1 MDSSRAFRFIDLFS
15 GLGGFHVALEELGGQ
30 GVFAA
35 EWEPTLNALYEKNFG
50 MQAWSDINDLK
61 TDQDIAEKVPDHQV
75 LAAGFPCQPFSKAG
89 DQLGFKDTVQGNLFF
104 KVHQILKV
112 KRPRRFILENVP
124 NILRHDRGRTRDAI
138 IKMLEELEYS
148 VKVAHFSPH
157 EFGIPQ
163 VRDRAYFVGSLDG
176 LGDFEW
182 PEKHKDPTSITRV
195 LRDDVS
201 PTREIPDQTL
211 QAIDMWGDFLK
222 RSPDSVKLP
231 SFPIWAMEFGATY
244 PYDDDTPPAAW
255 DRRRKYGLSGLR
267 VRGNFGAE
275 LDGLSI
281 DEQYELI
288 PSHSRRSGD
297 YEFPRWKRTFIRQN
311 REFHRENAEWID
323 PWMKA
328 WCPWEFPSSFQKME
342 WNAQGERRDIDDFV
356 LQVRASGI
364 RVKRPTTAP
373 SLIAFTQTQVP
384 ILGSNLA
391 GRRRYMT
398 PRECAKLQSLDK
410 IALPEN
416 ELQAYKA
423 LGNAV
428 NAKVVKAIAAPLLD
442 GLDEQA
448 AHERQAADNEFT
460 TIEAMG
466 AIA

>member
-1 MDSSRAFRFIDLFS
+1 MDSSRAFCFIDLFS
-15 GLGGFHVALEELGGQ
+15 GLGGFHVALDELGGK

-35 EWEPTLNALYEKNFG
+35 EWEPTLNALYKTNFG
-50 MQAWSDINDLK
+50 IEAWSDINELK
-61 TDQDIAEKVPDHQV
+61 TDDEIDEKVPDHQV
-75 LAAGFPCQPFSKAG
+75 LTAGFPCQPFSKAG
-89 DQLGFKDTVQGNLFF
+89 DQLGFKDTTQGNLFF

-124 NILRHDRGRTRDAI
+124 NILHHDGGRTREAI
-138 IKMLEELEYS
+138 IEMLEELDYA
-148 VKVAHFSPH
+148 VRVAHFSPH

-176 LGDFEW
+176 LDDFEW

-195 LRDDVS
+195 LRDDVN

-222 RSPDSVKLP
+222 RSPDSVKMP

-244 PYDDDTPPAAW
+244 PYEDDTPPAAW
-255 DRRRKYGLSGLR
+255 DRRRKFGLSGLH
-267 VRGNFGAE
+267 VHGNFGAE

-288 PSHSRRSGD
+288 PSHSRRLD
-297 YEFPRWKRTFIRQN
+297 NFEFPRWKRTFIRQN

-323 PWMKA
+323 PWMKD
-328 WCPWEFPSSFQKME
+328 WCPWELPSSFQKME

-384 ILGSNLA
+384 ILGANLA

-398 PRECAKLQSLDK
+398 PQECAKLQSLDK
-410 IALPEN
+410 IALPES

-428 NAKVVKAIAAPLLD
+428 NAKVVKAIATPLLD
-442 GLDEQA
+442 GLDGQA
-448 AHERQAADNEFT
+448 RPESPVSSNQFT
-460 TIEAMG
+460 VTEPMG